1 MTIDIQGLN
10 EKTLQVL
17 HNSDE
22 FVRRWIEFISAPAGT
37 VNLEYYDENGNVQTV
52 AFSNRNKLVQD
63 FIANVSSAMSK
74 TFYVDAVNGDDNND
88 GSYAAPFAT
97 SQKAVDSVP
106 SGGVA
111 EVFFL
116 SDYVLD
122 SAVEK
127 INSENKKIYL
137 HGQTT
142 ANLTIK
148 QNTNENVIRGSG
160 IFIISSFNN
169 VTFEFNATTSAPVF
183 WSTFRYHGEASSKL
197 LYVEFTNCAEIVFR
211 NNETTTTKYV
221 AAMVDMRITSS
232 DIITDT
238 GVILL
243 SLSSGATS
251 RLEVNGV
258 TATDANGASVDI
270 ASLIANIIKDA
281 NGVPRNIVSNLI
293 L

>member
-1 MTIDIQGLN
+1 MTIDIKSLN
-10 EKTLQVL
+10 EKALQVL

-22 FVRRWIEFISAPAGT
+22 FVRKWNEFLAAPAGN
-37 VNLEYYDENGNVQTV
+37 VSLEYYDENGNLQT
-52 AFSNRNKLVQD
+52 ATFSNRNKLVQD
-63 FIANVSSAMSK
+63 FIANVNSAMTK
-74 TFYVDAVNGDDNND
+74 TFYIDAVNGDDNND
-88 GSYAAPFAT
+88 GSSAAPFAT
-97 SQKAVDSVP
+97 LPAAVNSVP
-106 SGGVA
+106 SGGVV

-221 AAMVDMRITSS
+221 ASAADMRIISS
-232 DIITDT
+232 NIITDS
-238 GVILL
+238 GIILL
-243 SLSSGATS
+243 SLSNGVTS

-281 NGVPRNIVSNLI
+281 NGTPRNVISNLI